1 MNKTKKL
8 LLISCILFAAG
19 GTLYL
24 LALAFGARVTGISL
38 DSTGL
43 HVHSPQVSSE
53 KYSISYK
60 EETVALEDFNAV
72 EIDMDFGDV
81 SIELSDRF
89 ALTYRMASV
98 YDFTYEVKDGRLK
111 LVQSSQ
117 KGLRS
122 NTSITLF
129 GGFDPFDGGNIR
141 NGITLYLPADT
152 QLSDFTANC
161 GSVDFTAS
169 GLNADQLNLKLNFG
183 SVELTDL
190 LAENCT
196 LDLESAN
203 LSLTGGKFSSLNL
216 SNNFGTVKMTGV
228 SAQQPSVIDLESVDT
243 TMNDASFADLKFS
256 STFGSFISSGITVD
270 HLDCTMESGDAD
282 LKSLSCESLYMK
294 STFGSVD
301 LLLTR
306 PLQDYTYSLSTD
318 FGSINVGG
326 KDLGTAYKP
335 LFEEASD
342 NLIEIIG
349 DSTDININS
358 SEE

>member
-19 GTLYL
+19 GALYL
-24 LALAFGARVTGISL
+24 LALAFGARVTGVSL

-43 HVHSPQVSSE
+43 HVHSPQVSSG
-53 KYSISYK
+53 KYNISYK

-81 SIELSDRF
+81 TVERSDRF
-89 ALTYRMASV
+89 ALTYRMADI
-98 YDFTYEVKDGRLK
+98 YNFTYEVKDGRLK

-129 GGFDPFDGGNIR
+129 GGFDYYDGGSIR

-161 GSVDFTAS
+161 GSADFTAS
-169 GLNADQLNLKLNFG
+169 GLSADQLNLKLNFG
-183 SVELTDL
+183 NVELTDL

-196 LDLESAN
+196 LDLESADMT
-203 LSLTGGKFSSLNL
+203 LSGGGFSSLDL

-228 SAQQPSVIDLESVDT
+228 SVQQPSIIDLESVDM
-243 TMNDASFADLKFS
+243 TMNDTSFADLKFS
-256 STFGSFISSGITVD
+256 STFGSFIGSGITAD
-270 HLDCTMESGDAD
+270 HLECIMESGDAN
-282 LKSLSCESLYMK
+282 LKSLNCESLYMK
-294 STFGSVD
+294 SAFGSVD

-318 FGSINVGG
+318 FGTINVGG
-326 KDLGTAYKP
+326 KELGTVYKP

-342 NLIEIIG
+342 NLIEING
-349 DSTDININS
+349 DSTDITIKS